1 MSSSTTISGPP
12 GCRGP
17 TQSAACDQVDCVRYL
32 IAVLTR
38 VVPSTRITSAGR
50 SAATSRRWSVGKPMD
65 ADRPGLVRK
74 RASAR
79 PMACLIMSSSR
90 CKNVAVSATQSEQL
104 QQGMV
109 VNIRKILLLLVVLLG
124 IVAFF
129 AFGLDRYFSLAFLKE
144 SQASLAALREQQ
156 PLQLALG
163 YFLVYIAVTALSLP
177 GATIVTL
184 AGGAIFGLGWGLL
197 IVSFASSIGATLAFL
212 TARFLLRDSVQA
224 RFGQRLAEMDKG
236 IQKDGAFYL
245 FTLRLIPVV
254 PFFVINLLMGLT
266 QMKAWTFYWVSQ
278 LGMLAG
284 TAVYVNAGTQLGQL
298 DSLQGILSPGLLGS
312 FVLLGLFPL
321 IARRVVEVVQ
331 RRKVYARWASVRPA
345 KFDRNLIVIGAGAG
359 GLVSAYIAAAVK
371 AKVTLIEAHKMGG
384 DCLNYGCVPSKAL
397 IKSATLAHQMRHAS
411 NYGLSDASP
420 AFSFKAVMQRIH
432 DVIKAIEPHD
442 SVERYT
448 GLGVEVLQGYAKLV
462 NPWTVE
468 IAQSGGGTQT
478 LTARSIVI
486 AAGARPFVPPLPG
499 MEEVG
504 YVTSDTMWNAFAKLD
519 EVPKRLVVLGGG
531 PIGCELAQAFAR
543 LGAQV
548 TLVEMAPRI
557 MLREDAEVSALAQ
570 ASLAADGVAVLTG
583 HKALRCELVDGEK
596 ILVVEHEGAEKRIP
610 FDQLICAV
618 GRVARL
624 QGYGLEDLGIPTNKT
639 VETNEYLQT
648 LYPNIYAAGDVA
660 GPYQFTH
667 VAAHQA
673 WYAAVNALF
682 GDFKKFKADY
692 SVIPWA
698 TFIDPEVARVG
709 LNEQDA
715 KEKKIPYEVTKY
727 GIDDLDRAIA
737 DSEAHGFVKVL
748 TVPGKDKILGVTIVG
763 THAGDLLAEYVLA
776 MKHGLGL
783 NKILGT
789 IHTYPTLAEANKYAA
804 GEWKRAHAPQQL
816 LAWVAKFH
824 TWRRG

>member
-1 MSSSTTISGPP
+1 
-12 GCRGP
+12 
-17 TQSAACDQVDCVRYL
+17 V
-32 IAVLTR
+32 
-38 VVPSTRITSAGR
+38 
-50 SAATSRRWSVGKPMD
+50 
-65 ADRPGLVRK
+65 
-74 RASAR
+74 
-79 PMACLIMSSSR
+79 
-90 CKNVAVSATQSEQL
+90 NV
-104 QQGMV
+104 
-109 VNIRKILLLLVVLLG
+109 RKILVLLALVATVG
-124 IVAFF
+124 AFF
-129 AFGLDRYFSLAFLKE
+129 ALGWNRYFSLEFLKE
-144 SQASLAALREQQ
+144 SQARFAELRATQPLTLAA
-156 PLQLALG
+156 A
-163 YFLVYIAVTALSLP
+163 YFVTYVAVTALSLP

-184 AGGAIFGLGWGLL
+184 AGGALFGLGWGLL
-197 IVSFASSIGATLAFL
+197 LVSFASSIGATLAFL
-212 TARFLLRDSVQA
+212 TARFLLRDSVQS
-224 RFGQRLAEMDKG
+224 RFGQRLAEINRG
-236 IQKDGAFYL
+236 IDKDGAFYL

-266 QMKAWTFYWVSQ
+266 KMKARTFYWVSQ

-298 DSLQGILSPGLLGS
+298 NSLQGILSPALLGS

-321 IARRVVEVVQ
+321 MARRLVEAVQ
-331 RRKVYARWASVRPA
+331 KRKVYARWAPQRPQR
-345 KFDRNLIVIGAGAG
+345 FDRNLIVIGAGAG

-371 AKVTLIEAHKMGG
+371 AKVTLVEAHKMGG

-397 IKSATLAHQMRHAS
+397 IRSAKLAHQMRHAS
-411 NYGLSDASP
+411 HYGLSDATP
-420 AFSFKAVMQRIH
+420 GFRFKAVMQRIH
-432 DVIKAIEPHD
+432 DVIQAIAPHD

-462 NPWTVE
+462 NPWTVD
-468 IAQSGGGTQT
+468 IALTGGGTQR

-499 MEEVG
+499 LDDVG
-504 YVTSDTMWNAFAKLD
+504 YVTSDTLWDAFARLD
-519 EVPKRLVVLGGG
+519 EVPRRLVVLGGG
-531 PIGCELAQAFAR
+531 PIGCELAQSFAR

-548 TLVEMAPRI
+548 TQVEMAPRLMI
-557 MLREDAEVSALAQ
+557 REDEEVSALAK

-583 HKALRCELVDGEK
+583 HKALRCERVNGEK
-596 ILVVEHEGAEKRIP
+596 TLVVEHDGVEKRIA
-610 FDQLICAV
+610 FDQLLCAV

-624 QGYGLEDLGIPTNKT
+624 TGYGLEDLGIPTNRT

-648 LYPNIYAAGDVA
+648 IYPNIFAAGDVA
-660 GPYQFTH
+660 GPFQFTH
-667 VAAHQA
+667 TAAHQA

-682 GDFKKFKADY
+682 GDFRKFKADY

-709 LNEQDA
+709 LNEQEA
-715 KEKKIPYEVTKY
+715 KEKGIAYEVTKY

-748 TVPGKDKILGVTIVG
+748 TVPGKDRILGVTIVG

-804 GEWKRAHAPQQL
+804 GEWKRAHAPQRL
-816 LAWVAKFH
+816 LQWVRKFH
-824 TWRRG
+824 DWKRG

>member
-1 MSSSTTISGPP
+1 M
-12 GCRGP
+12 
-17 TQSAACDQVDCVRYL
+17 
-32 IAVLTR
+32 
-38 VVPSTRITSAGR
+38 
-50 SAATSRRWSVGKPMD
+50 
-65 ADRPGLVRK
+65 
-74 RASAR
+74 
-79 PMACLIMSSSR
+79 
-90 CKNVAVSATQSEQL
+90 
-104 QQGMV
+104 
-109 VNIRKILLLLVVLLG
+109 NIRKVLLLVAVLLA

-129 AFGLDRYFSLAFLKE
+129 GLDLNRYFSLAFLQE
-144 SQASLAALREQQ
+144 SQSRFAELRAEQ
-156 PLQLALG
+156 PLRLALV
-163 YFLVYIAVTALSLP
+163 YFGVYVAVTALSLP

-212 TARFLLRDSVQA
+212 TARFLLRDAVQS
-224 RFGQRLAEMDKG
+224 RFGQRLADVDRG

-266 QMKAWTFYWVSQ
+266 KMKTWTYYWVSQ
-278 LGMLAG
+278 IGMLAG

-298 DSLQGILSPGLLGS
+298 SSLKGIVSPGLLGS

-321 IARRVVEVVQ
+321 IARKVVEAVQ
-331 RRKVYARWASVRPA
+331 KRKVYAKWAGVRPT

-397 IKSATLAHQMRHAS
+397 IKSAKLAHQMRHAS
-411 NYGLSDASP
+411 NYGLTDAAP

-432 DVIKAIEPHD
+432 DVIAAIEPHD

-448 GLGVEVLQGYAKLV
+448 GLGVEVLQGHAKLV
-462 NPWTVE
+462 SPWTVE
-468 IAQSGGGTQT
+468 IALNGGGTQR

-499 MEEVG
+499 LDEVG
-504 YVTSDTMWNAFAKLD
+504 YVTSDTLWDAFAQLD
-519 EVPKRLVVLGGG
+519 AVPKRLVVLGGG

-548 TLVEMAPRI
+548 TQVEMAPRI
-557 MLREDAEVSALAQ
+557 MIREDEEVSALAK
-570 ASLAADGVAVLTG
+570 AALEADGAAVLTG
-583 HKALRCELVDGEK
+583 HKALRCEVVNGEK
-596 ILVVEHEGAEKRIP
+596 TLVVEHGGTEKRVP

-624 QGYGLEDLGIPTNKT
+624 TGYGLEDLGIPTNRT

-648 LYPNIYAAGDVA
+648 IYPNIYAAGDVA
-660 GPYQFTH
+660 GPFQFTH

-698 TFIDPEVARVG
+698 TFIAPEVARVG
-709 LNEQDA
+709 LNEQEA
-715 KEKKIPYEVTKY
+715 KEKKIPYEVTRY

-748 TVPGKDKILGVTIVG
+748 TVPGQDRILGVTLVG
-763 THAGDLLAEYVLA
+763 PHAGDLLAEYVLA

-804 GEWKRAHAPQQL
+804 GAWKRAHQPERL
-816 LAWVAKFH
+816 LAWVQRFH
-824 TWRRG
+824 DWRRG